1 MRCFSLKVGL
11 IVLYVNHR
19 LFLFVNLML
28 IFFWQVWAIWA
39 YYWWILLF
47 PFKTDRMSDFFP
59 TSTDCRANSKELK
72 VSSCIPSSRNCLPSA
87 LFFFLFSSIS
97 FIGWSLILLLPVY
110 MCRQISSVK
119 EIIKIKL
126 IAYLNNTGI
135 LPSAHYRK
143 ILRALSWI
151 LMITLNLSLLSHFY
165 FSAYKGLGKNYTT

>member
-1 MRCFSLKVGL
+1 MSLLLVNFVVSFQNWQNVWLLSHFYWLQSYLQGTKSQFLHSLQQELFAFCFV
-11 IVLYVNHR
+11 
-19 LFLFVNLML
+19 
-28 IFFWQVWAIWA
+28 
-39 YYWWILLF
+39 
-47 PFKTDRMSDFFP
+47 
-59 TSTDCRANSKELK
+59 
-72 VSSCIPSSRNCLPSA
+72 
-87 LFFFLFSSIS
+87 FFFLFSSIS

-135 LPSAHYRK
+135 LSSAHYRK